1 MKRLW
6 ALCFR
11 GGVPKTSESP
21 DRQETRQSMAN
32 PESSNR
38 GAGNSEEA
46 SRFNDGDGD
55 ENIILNPWFED
66 GLNNWSGRGC
76 KIVLHDSMADGKV
89 LPLNGKFFASA
100 TERSQNWNGIQQEI
114 TGHVQRKLA
123 YEVAAV
129 VRIFGNT
136 SSADVRATLWAQAPN
151 LREQYI
157 GIANLQA
164 TDKEWATLQGKFLLN
179 AEFSRLVIYL
189 EGPPPGTD
197 ILVNSLVVKHAEK
210 LPPSPP
216 PNTEASKSG
225 VTHGSLWA
233 NIITNHDF
241 SEGLSFWHT
250 NCCQGYVITGEPDVF
265 QGVKP
270 NSGKCYAVISNR
282 TQCWQGLEQ
291 DITDKVSP
299 HCTYSVTAYVRVW
312 GPILEHANVQATLR
326 LEYSDGK
333 TSYLFVGR
341 SLVLNDSWEK
351 LEGSFSLEIIPK
363 RVVFYLEGPSPGVDL
378 LVDSVL
384 VTSFSL
390 TKCKGTHMMPAPG
403 EDECIIRNPRFE
415 DALNHWSGR
424 GCKILLNN
432 SISDAN
438 RNIAPLNGKAFA
450 SAVERRESWNGI
462 QQDITSRVKRKVK
475 YEVCAVV
482 RIFGAQSADVRLTL
496 WVQTPNIREKYMG
509 IAKEQASDQEWM
521 KLHGKFLLSNVA
533 SKVIIFLE
541 GPPPGVDILVDSLVI
556 KEAEK
561 LHLSH
566 PPVYENILFGVSIVE
581 NSNLH
586 NGLVGWH
593 PLGSCTLSVGSGSPL
608 LYPPIARESLELH
621 GQLSGR
627 YIRVTNRTETW
638 MGPAQTITDKLKMHI
653 TYQVSAWVRI
663 GYRQSGSQNINV
675 ALAVDGQWIN
685 GGQAE
690 VHDERWHEIMGSF
703 RLEKQPSKVNIHVQG
718 PSAGVDLMIAGLQ
731 VFPVNRQARFERLNK
746 QIDKIRKRDVVLK
759 FSGANMC
766 NVVGAS
772 IKVTQRHNS
781 FPFGSSLCLTDLEN
795 DDLADFF
802 VKNFNWAVFGNELKW
817 YWTESQKGK
826 FNYNDAD
833 ELIRFCN
840 KHGKQMRGHCIF
852 WEVEDSVQQWVRSL
866 NRNELMEAVQNRLTG
881 LLLRY
886 KGKFRHYDVNNEML
900 HGSFFKDRLGSDI
913 HSNMFKMAHQL
924 DPSATLF
931 VNDYNVED
939 GCDGKSSPEMYIQQI
954 LDLQEQGAPVGGIG
968 LQGHISNPI
977 GHVICAALDKL
988 AILGLPIWFTE
999 LDVSAVNEHVRAD
1012 DLEVVLR
1019 EAFAHSAVEGIVLW
1033 GFWELLMFRDN
1044 AHLVDAEGRINEA
1057 GKRYLALM
1065 KEWLTHAEGYIDQQ
1079 GQFRFRGFHGA
1090 YTLEISGSKSL
1101 SKTFIVEKG
1110 DHPLQVQ
1117 ISI

>member
-1 MKRLW
+1 MGMW
-6 ALCFR
+6 
-11 GGVPKTSESP
+11 VIS
-21 DRQETRQSMAN
+21 
-32 PESSNR
+32 
-38 GAGNSEEA
+38 
-46 SRFNDGDGD
+46 
-55 ENIILNPWFED
+55 
-66 GLNNWSGRGC
+66 
-76 KIVLHDSMADGKV
+76 H
-89 LPLNGKFFASA
+89 
-100 TERSQNWNGIQQEI
+100 SQNNPSIMILED
-114 TGHVQRKLA
+114 LA
-123 YEVAAV
+123 
-129 VRIFGNT
+129 
-136 SSADVRATLWAQAPN
+136 
-151 LREQYI
+151 
-157 GIANLQA
+157 
-164 TDKEWATLQGKFLLN
+164 
-179 AEFSRLVIYL
+179 
-189 EGPPPGTD
+189 
-197 ILVNSLVVKHAEK
+197 
-210 LPPSPP
+210 
-216 PNTEASKSG
+216 ASESG
-225 VTHGSLWA
+225 VTHDSLWA

-282 TQCWQGLEQ
+282 MQCWQGLEQ

-299 HCTYSVTAYVRVW
+299 HSTYSVTAYVRVS
-312 GPILEHANVQATLR
+312 GPISEHDNVQATLR

-341 SLVLNDSWEK
+341 SLVSNDIWEK

-390 TKCKGTHMMPAPG
+390 NKCKGTHMMPATS
-403 EDECIIRNPRFE
+403 EDECIIQNPRFE

-475 YEVCAVV
+475 YEVVFNV
-482 RIFGAQSADVRLTL
+482 S
-496 WVQTPNIREKYMG
+496 REP
-509 IAKEQASDQEWM
+509 ASDQEWM

-533 SKVIIFLE
+533 SKVIVFLE

-556 KEAEK
+556 KEAGK

-566 PPVYENILFGVSIVE
+566 PPFM
-581 NSNLH
+581 
-586 NGLVGWH
+586 
-593 PLGSCTLSVGSGSPL
+593 SVGSGSPL
-608 LYPPIARESLELH
+608 LYPPIARDSLGLH

-627 YIRVTNRTETW
+627 YIRVTNRTQTW

-675 ALAVDGQWIN
+675 ALDVDGQWIN

-731 VFPVNRQARFERLNK
+731 
-746 QIDKIRKRDVVLK
+746 IRKRDVVLK
-759 FSGANMC
+759 LSGANVC
-766 NVVGAS
+766 NVAGAS

-852 WEVEDSVQQWVRSL
+852 WEVEGSVQPWVQSL

-881 LLLRY
+881 LLSRY

-900 HGSFFKDRLGSDI
+900 HGSFFKDRLGNDI
-913 HSNMFKMAHQL
+913 HSYMFKTAHQL

-939 GCDGKSSPEMYIQQI
+939 GCDGKSSPR
-954 LDLQEQGAPVGGIG
+954 DLQEQGAPVGGIG

-1019 EAFAHSAVEGIVLW
+1019 EAFAHSSVEGIVLW

-1044 AHLVDAEGRINEA
+1044 AHLIDAEGRINEA

-1065 KEWLTHAEGYIDQQ
+1065 KEWLTQAEGYIDQQ
-1079 GQFRFRGFHGA
+1079 GEFRFRGFHGA